1 MQQKSSRKL
10 THRAWLAIA
19 LLGATYAP
27 SANAVILELFGTD
40 VRFLIDTEQPGFSLY
55 GTPVVIGNNLFFSPT
70 TFRAESNNG
79 QPQDVSV
86 DANIAFDVIGLNGQ
100 VRLGKVTVREIGDFF
115 TTPGSDASVSAL
127 AQLGAFNL
135 SDPGPSFI
143 QDIDATGPL
152 SSASP
157 GGDGTWELSTSL
169 DFMTAWA
176 AASNAARINIQNN
189 LIATTTHAATTA
201 WIQKKFQGL
210 VIEVS
215 IIPIPGAALLLLS
228 ALGGL
233 GFAVRRRRLS
243 PPAAASA

>member
-1 MQQKSSRKL
+1 MRQAMSSQRFK
-10 THRAWLAIA
+10 HRAWLAIA
-19 LLGATYAP
+19 LIAAGYAQ
-27 SANAVILELFGTD
+27 SANAVMLELFGTD
-40 VRFLIDTEQPGFSLY
+40 VRFVIDTEQPGFSLY
-55 GTPVVIGNNLFFSPT
+55 GTPTVIGNNLFFSPT

-86 DANIAFDVIGLNGQ
+86 NSNIVFDVFGLNDQ
-100 VRLGKVTVREIGDFF
+100 VRLGTVTVREVGDFF

-127 AQLGAFNL
+127 AELGAFNL
-135 SDPGPSFI
+135 DDPGISFI

-152 SSASP
+152 SSTSP
-157 GGDGTWELSTSL
+157 GGDGTWDLTTSL

-176 AASNAARINIQNN
+176 MASNSARINIQNN
-189 LIATTTHAATTA
+189 LIATTTQAATTA

-233 GFAVRRRRLS
+233 AFTVRRRLS
-243 PPAAASA
+243 RPALAA